1 MPDSSLQVVV
11 RIIARPDKVQEVRT
25 LLKNIIEPSRKEKGC
40 LQYVLLQNSKDPTD
54 FTAVEEWTD
63 AAAYQGHLTSPHVQD
78 VLGKFG
84 PLTVGAPDI
93 RHYSIVEA

>member
-1 MPDSSLQVVV
+1 MPASSLQVVV
-11 RIIARPDKVQEVRT
+11 RMTARPDKVHEVRT

-40 LQYVLLQNSKDPTD
+40 LRYVLLQNSNDPTD

-63 AAAYQGHLTSPHVQD
+63 GIAYQGHLNSPHVQE

-93 RHYSIVEA
+93 RHYSVVEA

>member
-1 MPDSSLQVVV
+1 MPIPALQVVV
-11 RIIARPDKVQEVRT
+11 RMIARPDKIQEVRT

-40 LQYVLLQNSKDPTD
+40 LRYVLLQNANDPSD

-63 AAAYQGHLTSPHVQD
+63 GTAYQGHLSSPHVQE

-93 RHYSIVEA
+93 RHYAVV